1 MNLDGLND
9 CQKRAVKQTE
19 GPVLIIAGAGSGKT
33 RVLTNR
39 IAYLIDECGISPY
52 NILAITFTN
61 KAAAEMRER
70 VEKVTDCGS
79 QVWVSTFHS
88 TCVRILR
95 RYIDRIGYQTNF
107 TIYDTDDQKSVI
119 RDACKKL
126 NIDTKML
133 KERTIMSA
141 ISSAKDEMIS
151 PDEMEVNAGGD
162 YNAKRIAGV
171 YREYQKTLKANNAL
185 DFDDLIF
192 KTVEL
197 LNRDEEVLEAYQE
210 RFRYIMVDE
219 YQDTNTSQF
228 RLISK
233 LAQKYGNLCV
243 VGDDDQSIYKFR
255 GANIGNILNF
265 ENTFPG
271 AKVIKLEQNY
281 RSTQNIVNAANS
293 IIAKNDRQIPKHV
306 FSENDEGDRVK
317 VLKAYTD
324 QEEAYLVADLAK
336 REGRENGGRWNEIA
350 VLYRNNSQSRA
361 IEDAL
366 RRRDVPYRIYS
377 GHSFYDR
384 KEIKDLVAYFRLIV
398 NPRDNEALRRIINT
412 PARGIGAVTVARVA
426 AVAAERG
433 VSMWEVLEGTG
444 SEQVPEL
451 KTAAKKL
458 ADFTGLIR
466 SLSLERSTK
475 PLHEF
480 GLEVATR
487 SGLIGSYRMNPSPES
502 ENALENIN
510 ELLSS
515 MQNFKEERI
524 VLAYEE
530 DDGEADAE
538 PTVEEWL
545 QNISLMTDMDKEGE
559 DSKNRV
565 VLMTV
570 HSAKGLEFDTV
581 FIVGVEENL
590 FPSLMSATSQEKLE
604 EERRLFYVAVTR
616 ARKKAFVS
624 FARQRFKWGNT
635 EFCSPS
641 RFITEMDERY
651 VDLPADM
658 DEESA
663 ENSPASLPKQRQ
675 ERYRPERPAYG
686 NRAVSGT
693 GGSGHP
699 ERPASPAPRTPHI
712 AAAPPDT
719 RNMKSMGSRRP
730 AQEGETTPKHTVSAS
745 RYAVG
750 MRVEHAKFGRGEIT
764 NIEELASDM
773 KITVIFDDGT
783 AGRKSLLSRY
793 ANLKIID

>member
-1 MNLDGLND
+1 M
-9 CQKRAVKQTE
+9 
-19 GPVLIIAGAGSGKT
+19 
-33 RVLTNR
+33 
-39 IAYLIDECGISPY
+39 
-52 NILAITFTN
+52 
-61 KAAAEMRER
+61 
-70 VEKVTDCGS
+70 
-79 QVWVSTFHS
+79 
-88 TCVRILR
+88 
-95 RYIDRIGYQTNF
+95 
-107 TIYDTDDQKSVI
+107 
-119 RDACKKL
+119 
-126 NIDTKML
+126 
-133 KERTIMSA
+133 
-141 ISSAKDEMIS
+141 
-151 PDEMEVNAGGD
+151 
-162 YNAKRIAGV
+162 
-171 YREYQKTLKANNAL
+171 
-185 DFDDLIF
+185 
-192 KTVEL
+192 
-197 LNRDEEVLEAYQE
+197 
-210 RFRYIMVDE
+210 
-219 YQDTNTSQF
+219 
-228 RLISK
+228 
-233 LAQKYGNLCV
+233 
-243 VGDDDQSIYKFR
+243 
-255 GANIGNILNF
+255 
-265 ENTFPG
+265 
-271 AKVIKLEQNY
+271 
-281 RSTQNIVNAANS
+281 
-293 IIAKNDRQIPKHV
+293 
-306 FSENDEGDRVK
+306 
-317 VLKAYTD
+317 LKAYTD

-693 GGSGHP
+693 GSSGHP